1 MDAFVVGHW
10 ERSQSLSHSA
20 PGQPGVPA
28 LGSFPTPGLLCFET
42 CRRVLWLSFSGRAPF
57 EPLTER
63 CCGIECHEGSSAY
76 KFLLEIISGLHS
88 PIFGETEVLG
98 QFREFLRKHLEDDS
112 HVSAQFR
119 PWSIFLLED
128 AKAIRHEFLQN
139 IGHNSYGSIV
149 RKWTR
154 DALDVAVFGSG
165 QLAQEIL
172 PWLPKSTRVFSRDIP
187 GARAR
192 ITGNQV
198 DPFSEFATLAE
209 GTTVIIATPMKCAE
223 LLRLRSERPD
233 VRWIDLRGDRAT
245 FKAERDLDALFAE
258 QELHKSQSEEFKL
271 ALNNEL
277 LRRSLKRWNHVH
289 HRPYGWEDLTS

>member
-10 ERSQSLSHSA
+10 DRSQSSGKA
-20 PGQPGVPA
+20 
-28 LGSFPTPGLLCFET
+28 GSPEVGNFPTPGLLCFET
-42 CRRVLWLSFSGRAPF
+42 CRRVLWLSFSGRAAF
-57 EPLTER
+57 DALTER
-63 CCGIECHEGSSAY
+63 GFDIDFHEGSSAY

-98 QFREFLRKHLEDDS
+98 QFREFLRKHLEDGTV
-112 HVSAQFR
+112 VSAQFR

-128 AKAIRHEFLQN
+128 SKAVRHEFLQN
-139 IGHNSYGSIV
+139 IGHHSYGSIV

-154 DALDVAVFGSG
+154 DVSNVAVFGSG

-172 PWLPKSTRVFSRDIP
+172 PWLPKSTRVFSHDIP
-187 GARAR
+187 GARSR
-192 ITGNQV
+192 ITANQV
-198 DPFSEFATLAE
+198 DAFSEFGTLAAN
-209 GTTVIIATPMKCAE
+209 TTVVIASPMKCAE
-223 LLRLRSERPD
+223 LSRLREQRPD
-233 VRWIDLRGDRAT
+233 VQWIDLRGDRAG
-245 FKAERDLDALFAE
+245 FKVERDLDALFAE
-258 QELHKSQSEEFKL
+258 QELHKSQSADFKL